1 MQYLPLLPLRRT
13 LPVELPSLLRALEI
27 RICPSIC
34 IFMSGLGCYWH
45 LRALLEILTVDWLC
59 CITWWPLLR
68 GTAWPVE
75 QPAVNIH
82 SVLSSGRSGLTMS
95 QGLSEEEIQH
105 LEHSSVTPNTMR
117 ATQYGKK
124 FEHSLLRRNESCDL
138 ATVSSSELNALLQRF
153 YAEVKPAKQ
162 SVSVTPS
169 TLCGLR
175 STIHR

>member
-1 MQYLPLLPLRRT
+1 MR
-13 LPVELPSLLRALEI
+13 VLEI
-27 RICPSIC
+27 RICPSIAFS
-34 IFMSGLGCYWH
+34 ISALGRYWH
-45 LRALLEILTVDWLC
+45 LRALLEIPTVDWLC

-68 GTAWPVE
+68 GTAR
-75 QPAVNIH
+75 PAERPGANIL

-105 LEHSSVTPNTMR
+105 LEQSSVPPNTMR

-124 FEHSLLRRNESCDL
+124 KLEDWLLRRNESCDF

-153 YAEVKPAKQ
+153 YAEVKPSKQ
-162 SVSVTPS
+162 GASLTLS

-175 STIHR
+175 PAIHR